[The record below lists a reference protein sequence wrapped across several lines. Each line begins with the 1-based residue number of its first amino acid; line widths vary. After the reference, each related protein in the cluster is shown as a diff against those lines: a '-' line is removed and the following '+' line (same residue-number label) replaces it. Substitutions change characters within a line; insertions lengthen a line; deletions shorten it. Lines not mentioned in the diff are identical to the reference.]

1 MSAASVELPHGD
13 LPLIAEANRLMERN
27 PGYRVEIIGGQ
38 LLVTP
43 PPDGPHS
50 RVLTKLMR
58 PFITAGLDDGE
69 SEVRQGIGLWLPM
82 DADDY
87 AIPDLAIVDA
97 DVDDH
102 LVENNC
108 YDPVCFRLV
117 LEVTSSN
124 WKNDLRTKVTAY
136 AAAMVPVYVIVDR
149 KHQRLHVLT
158 DPDCADYSTHRV
170 HSPGESVTLPD
181 SLGAEVTLDVAA
193 ILAAGRTKSTPG
205 GG

>member
-38 LLVTP
+38 LLATP

-124 WKNDLRTKVTAY
+124 WRNDLKAKVTAY

-158 DPDCADYSTHRV
+158 APDCADYSTHRV

-193 ILAAGRTKSTPG
+193 ILAAGRTKSAPDEG
-205 GG
+205 